1 MRPLDTCAVRLAS
14 EELGDGA
21 LANLCKLIAKNTFDA
36 LILYALDG
44 TGGVLGVGSVRSKGE
59 APSVRDRQ
67 RLLEF
72 ARHMGAG
79 RRLRKLITQA
89 RKSDHAE
96 PKAIFDSRGK
106 LVDATGLARQSNYQD
121 QLRRAVLQRLPPD
134 EMPASERPDPWELL
148 IGGRWTL
155 VDRFENDGKH
165 FVVAFKNPP
174 GVVDP
179 RRLSED
185 ECRLLEEVR
194 KGRTDQEIGNS
205 MEMSRSTVATRVSG
219 LVRKLGLEGRA
230 EIPAF
235 FRDLAGAVSPIH
247 VESLVTISRRA
258 PELESLSLTGAEQA
272 VAVLVCRGISN
283 RQIATL
289 RGTSERTVANQLSE
303 IYRKLGVSNRTE
315 LARRVHRDPPRG
327 N

>member
-1 MRPLDTCAVRLAS
+1 
-14 EELGDGA
+14 
-21 LANLCKLIAKNTFDA
+21 
-36 LILYALDG
+36 
-44 TGGVLGVGSVRSKGE
+44 
-59 APSVRDRQ
+59 
-67 RLLEF
+67 
-72 ARHMGAG
+72 
-79 RRLRKLITQA
+79 
-89 RKSDHAE
+89 
-96 PKAIFDSRGK
+96 
-106 LVDATGLARQSNYQD
+106 
-121 QLRRAVLQRLPPD
+121 
-134 EMPASERPDPWELL
+134 
-148 IGGRWTL
+148 